1 MAWKLILLWIM
12 GISSGLMVSAGVFT
26 VLFVVGLVPRFAGRT
41 DTAWCE
47 IFYEE
52 CLIFGAVLADVLS
65 VFPIKGS
72 LGSSPNLL
80 LTGLLVLIGVFAGI
94 FVGCLSIAL
103 SEVLDGIPIFA
114 RRIRLKMGVSIA
126 VLMVAV
132 GKIAGSIVYFVNG
145 FLKGYRE
152 ENMDGIRTEK
162 GSISRVCEANF
173 TKDQSAVTDGESVYH
188 GRSDL
193 LCGAVYRQYGYKS
206 VWD

>member
-26 VLFVVGLVPRFAGRT
+26 VLFVVGLVPRFAGR
-41 DTAWCE
+41 TAWCE

-145 FLKGYRE
+145 FFE
-152 ENMDGIRTEK
+152 GI
-162 GSISRVCEANF
+162 
-173 TKDQSAVTDGESVYH
+173 
-188 GRSDL
+188 
-193 LCGAVYRQYGYKS
+193 
-206 VWD
+206 